1 MNWLAGVARART
13 VLQDHRML
21 IWTAPG
27 AVGWP
32 AAMIVWGPGFRSTP
46 HRHHCVQLLMT
57 LGGSLRVR
65 GGPGQRWR
73 RCEAAL
79 VRPDALH
86 EAEALGG
93 TVLLGFVDA
102 ESELGAGLS
111 ARIAGDLAA
120 VDART
125 VARWRQ
131 ALGSLREDSV
141 ERWARDYLLSAH
153 KSVPLDPRVQAVVTQ
168 VRRRLATGEDLS
180 LKALASIA
188 GLSPSRFMHLFSESL
203 GVPLR
208 PYILWLRLQ
217 RGACELI
224 GGASVSAA
232 AHRAGFADAAH
243 LTRTFRRM
251 LGATPSEI
259 ALRNRRSRGLSVEGG
274 ASSFTAAAAGD

>member
-1 MNWLAGVARART
+1 MNWLGIARGRRAN
-13 VLQDHRML
+13 QHPRML

-27 AVGWP
+27 AVLWP

-46 HRHHCVQLLMT
+46 HRHHCVQLIMT

-65 GGPGQRWR
+65 GGLGQRWR
-73 RCEAAL
+73 RCEAVL

-86 EAEALGG
+86 EVDALRG

-102 ESELGAGLS
+102 ESELGAGLC

-125 VARWRQ
+125 VARWRE
-131 ALGSLREDSV
+131 ALGSVREDSV
-141 ERWARDYLLSAH
+141 ERWASDYLLTTRNA
-153 KSVPLDPRVQAVVTQ
+153 VPVDPRVRTVLTHI
-168 VRRRLATGEDLS
+168 RRRLATGEKLS
-180 LKALASIA
+180 LQALASIA
-188 GLSPSRFMHLFSESL
+188 GLSPSRFMHLFTESL
-203 GVPLR
+203 GVSLR

-217 RGACELI
+217 RGACELMR
-224 GGASVSAA
+224 GASVSAA

-259 ALRNRRSRGLSVEGG
+259 TLRNRRSRGLSVEGG
-274 ASSFTAAAAGD
+274 ASPFAAAAAGD

>member
-1 MNWLAGVARART
+1 MNWLDVAPART
-13 VLQDHRML
+13 VPQHHRML

-27 AVGWP
+27 AVLWP
-32 AAMIVWGPGFRSTP
+32 AAMIVWGPGFKSTP
-46 HRHHCVQLLMT
+46 HRHHCVQLIMA

-65 GGPGQRWR
+65 GGPGRRWR
-73 RCEAAL
+73 RCGAML

-86 EAEALGG
+86 QVEALGS

-102 ESELGAGLS
+102 ESELGAGLC

-131 ALGSLREDSV
+131 ALGSLREDTV
-141 ERWARDYLLSAH
+141 ERWASDYLLSARRT
-153 KSVPLDPRVQAVVTQ
+153 VALDARVQAVVAH

-180 LKALASIA
+180 LDALASIA
-188 GLSPSRFMHLFSESL
+188 GLSRSRFMHLFTEAL

-217 RGACELI
+217 RGACELM

-251 LGATPSEI
+251 LGVTPSEI

-274 ASSFTAAAAGD
+274 ASSFVAAAAGD

>member
-1 MNWLAGVARART
+1 MNWLGVARGCRAN
-13 VLQDHRML
+13 QHPGML

-27 AVGWP
+27 AVLWP
-32 AAMIVWGPGFRSTP
+32 AAMIVWGPGFKSTP
-46 HRHHCVQLLMT
+46 HRHHCVQLIMT

-65 GGPGQRWR
+65 GGQGQRWR
-73 RCEAAL
+73 RCEAVL

-86 EAEALGG
+86 EVEALGG
-93 TVLLGFVDA
+93 MVLLGFVDA
-102 ESELGAGLS
+102 ESELGTGLC
-111 ARIAGDLAA
+111 ARIAGDLAT

-125 VARWRQ
+125 VARWRE

-141 ERWARDYLLSAH
+141 ERWASEYLLTAR
-153 KSVPLDPRVQAVVTQ
+153 KAVPVDPRVQAVLTHI
-168 VRRRLATGEDLS
+168 RRRLATGEKLS
-180 LKALASIA
+180 LEALASIA
-188 GLSPSRFMHLFSESL
+188 GLSPSRFMHLFTESL
-203 GVPLR
+203 GVSLR

-217 RGACELI
+217 RGACELM

-251 LGATPSEI
+251 LGATPSDI

-274 ASSFTAAAAGD
+274 ASSFAAAAAGD

>member
-1 MNWLAGVARART
+1 MNWLGVARDRT
-13 VLQDHRML
+13 VLQHHRML

-27 AVGWP
+27 AVVWP
-32 AAMIVWGPGFRSTP
+32 AAMVVWGPGFRSTP
-46 HRHHCVQLLMT
+46 HRHHCVQLVMT

-65 GGPGQRWR
+65 GGPGRWR
-73 RCEAAL
+73 RCEAVL

-86 EAEALGG
+86 EVDALGG

-102 ESELGAGLS
+102 ESELGAGLC
-111 ARIAGDLAA
+111 ARIAGDVAA

-141 ERWARDYLLSAH
+141 ERWASDYLLRAR
-153 KSVPLDPRVQAVVTQ
+153 KSVSVDPRVEAVLTH
-168 VRRRLATGEDLS
+168 VRRRLATGETLS
-180 LKALASIA
+180 LASLASIA
-188 GLSPSRFMHLFSESL
+188 GLSRSRFMHLFTESL

-251 LGATPSEI
+251 LGVTPSEI
-259 ALRNRRSRGLSVEGG
+259 ALRNRQSRGLSVEGG
-274 ASSFTAAAAGD
+274 ASSISAAAAGD

>member
-1 MNWLAGVARART
+1 
-13 VLQDHRML
+13 ML

-27 AVGWP
+27 AVVWP
-32 AAMIVWGPGFRSTP
+32 AALFVWGPGFRSTP

-57 LGGSLRVR
+57 LGASLRVR
-65 GGPGQRWR
+65 GGPGLRWR
-73 RCEAAL
+73 QCEAVL

-86 EAEALGG
+86 EVDALGS

-102 ESELGAGLS
+102 ESELGAGLC
-111 ARIAGDLAA
+111 ARVAGDLGA
-120 VDART
+120 VNART

-141 ERWARDYLLSAH
+141 ERWASDYLLSAR
-153 KSVPLDPRVQAVVTQ
+153 KMVPLDPRVQAVVTHI
-168 VRRRLATGEDLS
+168 RRRLASDDDLS
-180 LKALASIA
+180 LDALASIA
-188 GLSPSRFMHLFSESL
+188 GLSPSRFMHLFTESL

-217 RGACELI
+217 RGACELMR
-224 GGASVSAA
+224 GASVSAA

-251 LGATPSEI
+251 LGVTPSEI
-259 ALRNRRSRGLSVEGG
+259 ALRSRRARGLSVEGG
-274 ASSFTAAAAGD
+274 ASSFPAAAAGD

>member
-1 MNWLAGVARART
+1 MNWLDVARARS
-13 VLQDHRML
+13 VLQHHNML
-21 IWTAPG
+21 IRTFPG
-27 AVGWP
+27 AVVWP
-32 AAMIVWGPGFRSTP
+32 AALIVWGPGFKSAP

-65 GGPGQRWR
+65 AGPGHRWR
-73 RCEAAL
+73 RREAVL

-86 EAEALGG
+86 EVEALGG

-102 ESELGAGLS
+102 ESELGAGLC
-111 ARIAGDLAA
+111 ARIAGDFAA

-131 ALGSLREDSV
+131 ALGSLRDDTV
-141 ERWARDYLLSAH
+141 ERWARDYLLSAR
-153 KSVPLDPRVQAVVTQ
+153 KTIRLDSRVQAVVTH
-168 VRRRLATGEDLS
+168 VRRRLVTGENLS
-180 LKALASIA
+180 LDALASIA
-188 GLSPSRFMHLFSESL
+188 GLSRSRFMHLFTESL

-217 RGACELI
+217 RGACELM

-232 AHRAGFADAAH
+232 AHRAGFADGAH

-251 LGATPSEI
+251 LGVTPSEI

-274 ASSFTAAAAGD
+274 ASSFVAAAAGH